1 MSLQEPTKKMSK
13 SDSNINN
20 IVSLLDDPKVIEKKF
35 KKAMTDSD
43 TEIRYDE
50 KNKPGVSNLLTIY
63 SAFTGKPMDEIERHF
78 ADKMYGH
85 LKIECAEAVIEGL
98 RPIQNKYTE
107 LMADKAML
115 ETILAQGA
123 ENAQRRARRTMGKVY
138 KKIGLVQPKRI

>member
-1 MSLQEPTKKMSK
+1 MTPKSSRKNSK
-13 SDSNINN
+13 SND
-20 IVSLLDDPKVIEKKF
+20 
-35 KKAMTDSD
+35 DSD

-115 ETILAQGA
+115 
-123 ENAQRRARRTMGKVY
+123 
-138 KKIGLVQPKRI
+138 KRS